1 MGIERMNAMRTVF
14 PGILALSIGLF
25 GQLSLGAADKQDPFK
40 APRPANGQ
48 APLPPGKQNPQLPA
62 PRPDAMN
69 PKTDDND
76 DSAKNEVAIFAGG
89 CFWCT
94 EFAFEQLAGVIDVQS
109 GYCGGTKA
117 TANYEH
123 VHRGNTAHAEAI
135 RITYDPKKISY
146 DELLDAF
153 FDAHDPT
160 QLNRQ
165 GKDDVGRQYRSAI
178 FFADDEQKKRAES
191 KIADLEARHVYK
203 KRRIVTK
210 LEPLKEFYPAED
222 YHQDFARRNPLV
234 PYIQGHAIPKA
245 MYVRSKH
252 PDLIRIND

>member
-1 MGIERMNAMRTVF
+1 MNVMRTVL
-14 PGILALSIGLF
+14 PRILAVTIGLC
-25 GQLSLGAADKQDPFK
+25 GQLPLSAADNKDSSN
-40 APRPANGQ
+40 APRPAPAG
-48 APLPPGKQNPQLPA
+48 APVTAGKQKPQLAA
-62 PRPDAMN
+62 PRRDATN

-94 EFAFEQLAGVIDVQS
+94 EFAFEQLAGVVDVQS

-117 TANYEH
+117 TANYEY

-178 FFADDEQKKRAES
+178 FFADDEQKKLAEA
-191 KIADLEARHVYK
+191 KIADLEAKHVYK

-222 YHQDFARRNPLV
+222 YHQNFARRNPLL
-234 PYIQGHAIPKA
+234 PYIQGHAVPKA
-245 MYVRSKH
+245 MHVRSRH

>member
-1 MGIERMNAMRTVF
+1 MRT
-14 PGILALSIGLF
+14 IRLSVVTVAIGLC
-25 GQLSLGAADKQDPFK
+25 GQLPLIAADNKASSS
-40 APRPANGQ
+40 APRPAIGQ
-48 APLPPGKQNPQLPA
+48 PPVTPGKQVLQPA
-62 PRPDAMN
+62 AAQRDIKNSKDDEDA
-69 PKTDDND
+69 
-76 DSAKNEVAIFAGG
+76 DSDVAPKNEVAIFAGG

-135 RITYDPKKISY
+135 RITYDPKRISY
-146 DELLDAF
+146 GELLDAF

-165 GKDDVGRQYRSAI
+165 GKDDIGRQYRSAI
-178 FFADDEQKKRAES
+178 FFANDEQKKLAEA
-191 KIADLEARHVYK
+191 KIADLEAKQVYR

-222 YHQDFARRNPLV
+222 YHQDFARRNPLL
-234 PYIQGHAIPKA
+234 PYIQSHAVPKA
-245 MYVRSKH
+245 MHVRAKH
-252 PDLIRIND
+252 QDLIRQND